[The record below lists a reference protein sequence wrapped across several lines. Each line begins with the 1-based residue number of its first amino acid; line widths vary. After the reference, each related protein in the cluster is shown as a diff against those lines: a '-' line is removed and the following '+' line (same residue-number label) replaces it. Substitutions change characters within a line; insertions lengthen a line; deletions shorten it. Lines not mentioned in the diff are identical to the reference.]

1 MNRIKNFL
9 SRIKKSPFL
18 KAAFLWVVV
27 VVILALTVDKIVMP
41 VFSGHF
47 SKTDEV
53 PNLEGMTEAEAEA
66 ALSAVG
72 FKAKWLEEGRY
83 NAQVPAGRVLVQL
96 PAAGRTAKIGRTVQI
111 TKSLGLRQVEIPDLR
126 GKSQKQATI
135 TLTRAGLVQGEVIKG
150 AHKSIPRGVVIRTD
164 PMAGDTARVGDT
176 VKVIISAGVT
186 TGRTLLPSFVG
197 EVIDDV
203 FVKVEQLGFKVGS
216 VKRVKAETEEQVPNT
231 VIETS
236 PKEGDY
242 LLPDT
247 KIDFV
252 IVD

>member
-1 MNRIKNFL
+1 MSKIKIFFKWL
-9 SRIKKSPFL
+9 KTSPFIR
-18 KAAFLWVVV
+18 AFFLWVVLL
-27 VVILALTVDKIVMP
+27 VILALAVDKIALP
-41 VFSGHF
+41 IFSGQF
-47 SKTDEV
+47 TSTAEV
-53 PNLEGMTEAEAEA
+53 PNLEGMTEAEADA

-83 NAQVPAGRVLVQL
+83 NAQVPAGRALVQM
-96 PAAGRTAKIGRTVQI
+96 PAAGRMAKVGRTVQI
-111 TKSLGLRQVEIPDLR
+111 TRSLGLRQVEIPDLR

-135 TLTRAGLVQGEVIKG
+135 TLTRAGLVQGQIIKG

-176 VKVIISAGVT
+176 VNVIISAGET
-186 TGRTLLPSFVG
+186 LGRVLLPSFVG

-203 FVKVEQLGFKVGS
+203 FLKVEQLGFKEGN
-216 VKRVKAETEEQVPNT
+216 VKRIKAENGEAPNT

-252 IVD
+252 IAD

>member
-1 MNRIKNFL
+1 MNK
-9 SRIKKSPFL
+9 IKKFFAWIKTSPL
-18 KAAFLWVVV
+18 IRAAILWVVV
-27 VVILALTVDKIVMP
+27 VVVLALAVDKIVMP

-47 SKTDEV
+47 SKTGPV
-53 PNLEGMTEAEAEA
+53 PNLEGMTVEEAESALA
-66 ALSAVG
+66 AAG
-72 FKAKWLEEGRY
+72 FKAHWLEEGRY

-135 TLTRAGLVQGEVIKG
+135 TLTRAGLVQGEIIKG

-164 PMAGDTARVGDT
+164 PMAGDTVRVGDT
-176 VKVIISAGVT
+176 VKVIISAGAT
-186 TGRTLLPSFVG
+186 TGRILLPSFEG

-203 FVKVEQLGFKVGS
+203 FVKVEQLGFKVGN
-216 VKRVKAETEEQVPNT
+216 VKRVKAENGEASNT
-231 VIETS
+231 VLETS

>member
-1 MNRIKNFL
+1 MSKIKNFF
-9 SRIKKSPFL
+9 KWFKTSPFIR
-18 KAAFLWVVV
+18 AFFLWVVLL
-27 VVILALTVDKIVMP
+27 VILALAVDKIALP
-41 VFSGHF
+41 IFSGQF
-47 SKTDEV
+47 TSTAEV
-53 PNLEGMTEAEAEA
+53 PNLEGMTEAEADA

-83 NAQVPAGRVLVQL
+83 NAQVPAGRALVQM
-96 PAAGRTAKIGRTVQI
+96 PAAGRMAKVGRTVQI
-111 TKSLGLRQVEIPDLR
+111 TRSLGLRQVEIPDLR

-135 TLTRAGLVQGEVIKG
+135 TLTRAGLVQGQIIKG

-176 VKVIISAGVT
+176 VNVIISAGET
-186 TGRTLLPSFVG
+186 LGRVLLPSFSG

-203 FVKVEQLGFKVGS
+203 FMKVEQLGFKVGN
-216 VKRVKAETEEQVPNT
+216 VKRVKAENGEAPNT

-236 PKEGDY
+236 PKERDY

-252 IVD
+252 IAD

>member
-1 MNRIKNFL
+1 MSKIKNFF
-9 SRIKKSPFL
+9 KWFKTSPFIR
-18 KAAFLWVVV
+18 AFFVWVVLL
-27 VVILALTVDKIVMP
+27 VILALAVDKIALP
-41 VFSGHF
+41 IFSGQF
-47 SKTDEV
+47 TSTAEV
-53 PNLEGMTEAEAEA
+53 PNLEGMTEAEADA

-83 NAQVPAGRVLVQL
+83 NAQVPAGRALVQM
-96 PAAGRTAKIGRTVQI
+96 PAAGRRAKVGRTGQI
-111 TKSLGLRQVEIPDLR
+111 TRSLGLRQVEIPDLR

-135 TLTRAGLVQGEVIKG
+135 TLTRAGLVQGQIIKG

-176 VKVIISAGVT
+176 VNVIISAGET
-186 TGRTLLPSFVG
+186 LGRVLLPSFAG

-203 FVKVEQLGFKVGS
+203 FVKVEQLGFKVGN
-216 VKRVKAETEEQVPNT
+216 VKRIKAENGEAPNT

-252 IVD
+252 IAD

>member
-1 MNRIKNFL
+1 MRKIKNFF
-9 SRIKKSPFL
+9 KWFKTSPFIR
-18 KAAFLWVVV
+18 AFFLWVVLL
-27 VVILALTVDKIVMP
+27 VILALAVDKIALP
-41 VFSGHF
+41 IFSGQF
-47 SKTDEV
+47 TSTAEV
-53 PNLEGMTEAEAEA
+53 PNLEGMTEAEADA

-83 NAQVPAGRVLVQL
+83 NAQVPAGRALVQM
-96 PAAGRTAKIGRTVQI
+96 PAAGRMAKVGRTVQI
-111 TKSLGLRQVEIPDLR
+111 TRSLGLRQVEIPDLR

-135 TLTRAGLVQGEVIKG
+135 TLTRAGLVQGQIIKG

-176 VKVIISAGVT
+176 VNVIISAGET
-186 TGRTLLPSFVG
+186 LGRVLLPSFAG

-203 FVKVEQLGFKVGS
+203 FVKVEQLGFKVGN
-216 VKRVKAETEEQVPNT
+216 VKRIKAENGEARNT

-236 PKEGDY
+236 PKESDY

-247 KIDFV
+247 KIDVV
-252 IVD
+252 IAD

>member
-1 MNRIKNFL
+1 MSKIKNFF
-9 SRIKKSPFL
+9 KWFKTSPFIR
-18 KAAFLWVVV
+18 AFILWVVLL
-27 VVILALTVDKIVMP
+27 VILALAVDKIALP
-41 VFSGHF
+41 IFSGQF
-47 SKTDEV
+47 TSTAEV
-53 PNLEGMTEAEAEA
+53 PNLEGMTEAEADA

-83 NAQVPAGRVLVQL
+83 NAQVPAGRALVQM
-96 PAAGRTAKIGRTVQI
+96 PAAGRMAKVGRTVQI
-111 TKSLGLRQVEIPDLR
+111 TRSLGLRQVEIPDLR

-135 TLTRAGLVQGEVIKG
+135 TLTRAGLVQGQIIKG

-176 VKVIISAGVT
+176 VNVIISAGET
-186 TGRTLLPSFVG
+186 LGRVLLPSFVG

-203 FVKVEQLGFKVGS
+203 FVKVEQLGFKVGN
-216 VKRVKAETEEQVPNT
+216 VKRIKAENGETPNT

-247 KIDFV
+247 KIDIV
-252 IVD
+252 IAD

>member
-1 MNRIKNFL
+1 MNK
-9 SRIKKSPFL
+9 IKKFFTWLKTSPL
-18 KAAFLWVVV
+18 IRAAILWVVV
-27 VVILALTVDKIVMP
+27 VVVLALVVDKIVMP

-47 SKTDEV
+47 SKTGPV
-53 PNLEGMTEAEAEA
+53 PNLEGMTVEEAESALA
-66 ALSAVG
+66 AAG
-72 FKAKWLEEGRY
+72 FKAHWLEEGRY

-135 TLTRAGLVQGEVIKG
+135 TLTRAGLVQGEIIKG

-164 PMAGDTARVGDT
+164 PMAGDTVRVGDT
-176 VKVIISAGVT
+176 VKVIISAGAT
-186 TGRTLLPSFVG
+186 TGRILLPSFEG

-203 FVKVEQLGFKVGS
+203 FVKVEQLGFKVGN
-216 VKRVKAETEEQVPNT
+216 VKRVKAENGEASNT
-231 VIETS
+231 VLETS

>member
-1 MNRIKNFL
+1 MRKIKNFF
-9 SRIKKSPFL
+9 KWFKTSPFIR
-18 KAAFLWVVV
+18 AFFLWVVLL
-27 VVILALTVDKIVMP
+27 VILALAVDKIALP
-41 VFSGHF
+41 IFSGQF
-47 SKTDEV
+47 TSTAEV
-53 PNLEGMTEAEAEA
+53 PNLEGMTEAEADA

-83 NAQVPAGRVLVQL
+83 NAQVPAGRALVQM
-96 PAAGRTAKIGRTVQI
+96 PAAGRMAKVGRTVQI
-111 TKSLGLRQVEIPDLR
+111 TRSLGLRQVEIPDLR

-135 TLTRAGLVQGEVIKG
+135 TLTRAGLVQGQIIKG

-176 VKVIISAGVT
+176 VNVIISAGET
-186 TGRTLLPSFVG
+186 LGRVLLPSFAG

-203 FVKVEQLGFKVGS
+203 FVKVEQLGFKVGN
-216 VKRVKAETEEQVPNT
+216 VKRVKAENGEAPNT

-252 IVD
+252 IAD

>member
-1 MNRIKNFL
+1 
-9 SRIKKSPFL
+9 
-18 KAAFLWVVV
+18 
-27 VVILALTVDKIVMP
+27 
-41 VFSGHF
+41 
-47 SKTDEV
+47 
-53 PNLEGMTEAEAEA
+53 
-66 ALSAVG
+66 VG

-83 NAQVPAGRVLVQL
+83 NAQVPAGRALVQM
-96 PAAGRTAKIGRTVQI
+96 PAAGRMAKVGRTVQI
-111 TKSLGLRQVEIPDLR
+111 TRSLGLRQVEIPDLR

-135 TLTRAGLVQGEVIKG
+135 TLTRAGLVQGQIIKG

-176 VKVIISAGVT
+176 VNVIISAGET
-186 TGRTLLPSFVG
+186 LGRVLLPSFAG

-203 FVKVEQLGFKVGS
+203 FVKVEQLGFKVGN
-216 VKRVKAETEEQVPNT
+216 VKRIKAENGEAPNT

-252 IVD
+252 IAD

>member
-1 MNRIKNFL
+1 MSK
-9 SRIKKSPFL
+9 IKKFFKWLKTSPFIR
-18 KAAFLWVVV
+18 AFFLWVVLL
-27 VVILALTVDKIVMP
+27 VILALAVDKIALP
-41 VFSGHF
+41 IFSGQF
-47 SKTDEV
+47 TSTAEV
-53 PNLEGMTEAEAEA
+53 PNLEGMTEAEADA
-66 ALSAVG
+66 ALSAAG

-83 NAQVPAGRVLVQL
+83 NAQVPAGRALVQM
-96 PAAGRTAKIGRTVQI
+96 PAAGRMAKVGRTVQI
-111 TKSLGLRQVEIPDLR
+111 TRSLGLRQVEIPDLR

-135 TLTRAGLVQGEVIKG
+135 TLTRAGLVQGQIIKG

-176 VKVIISAGVT
+176 VNVIISAGET
-186 TGRTLLPSFVG
+186 LGRVLLPSFVG

-203 FVKVEQLGFKVGS
+203 FVKVEQLGFKVGN
-216 VKRVKAETEEQVPNT
+216 VKRIKAENGEAPNT

-252 IVD
+252 IAD

>member
-1 MNRIKNFL
+1 
-9 SRIKKSPFL
+9 
-18 KAAFLWVVV
+18 
-27 VVILALTVDKIVMP
+27 
-41 VFSGHF
+41 
-47 SKTDEV
+47 
-53 PNLEGMTEAEAEA
+53 
-66 ALSAVG
+66 
-72 FKAKWLEEGRY
+72 
-83 NAQVPAGRVLVQL
+83 
-96 PAAGRTAKIGRTVQI
+96 VQI

-126 GKSQKQATI
+126 GKSQKQAAI
-135 TLTRAGLVQGEVIKG
+135 TLTRAGLVQGEIIKG

-176 VKVIISAGVT
+176 VNVVISAGAT
-186 TGRTLLPSFVG
+186 TGRVLLPSFEG

-216 VKRVKAETEEQVPNT
+216 VKRVKAENGEASNT
-231 VIETS
+231 VLETS